1 MLGGKNPS
9 RMSVPSLLIFG
20 GSHAVFSA
28 DPAFSGVW
36 GGFWAFPPW
45 TTQDLAW
52 LPLKIRRLHR
62 RKTDIGVAF
71 PGSSVLRGAMGAQ
84 VYLNFSSG
92 TALSATVGW
101 RVGFRPVVPGS
112 RAELWILQ
120 ATLPYFPRFPQNRA
134 PRQGGGFCVFLAL
147 FLRKCLCFWEVGVPS
162 AVANDCA
169 GSGGNAVEGRWR
181 EGGVCAG
188 RGCMCLLL

>member
-1 MLGGKNPS
+1 MLFSP
-9 RMSVPSLLIFG
+9 LIPRFRAFG
-20 GSHAVFSA
+20 GVL
-28 DPAFSGVW
+28 GVSTLDHPRSCMAAAENKEAAQAQNGHRGCVSW
-36 GGFWAFPPW
+36 LKRAPW
-45 TTQDLAW
+45 RDGRA
-52 LPLKIRRLHR
+52 
-62 RKTDIGVAF
+62 G
-71 PGSSVLRGAMGAQ
+71 
-84 VYLNFSSG
+84 NFSSG
-92 TALSATVGW
+92 TALSATVCW